1 MHPTGL
7 ITALATPFD
16 EAGALDLGA
25 WRRLL
30 EWQLAAGVEGV
41 VVAGST
47 GEAAMLADEE
57 YDVLLRTAV
66 QVVAGRYREDLCL
79 AAGEGIEAGGTPPSP
94 VEPRYE

>member
-41 VVAGST
+41 VVANGLA
-47 GEAAMLADEE
+47 GEEAARVRSRLLA
-57 YDVLLRTAV
+57 V
-66 QVVAGRYREDLCL
+66 L
-79 AAGEGIEAGGTPPSP
+79 AADATLKAA
-94 VEPRYE
+94 